1 MELRGIEY
9 FKKGTEIRKVNE
21 DPTYLSFFMLFNT
34 GDSNHSP
41 LLHPTGGAVGYFEN
55 VIGGEAGAKYA
66 EKVRNFQK
74 LLLKINKEMPWYWQ
88 ELAGLDQVMTY
99 KNMEDPWWGRDK
111 KIEITC
117 LEENV
122 ELMGTTLMK
131 LYRDFSFDFER
142 WIEILPE
149 RLRIFEVDIFVS
161 EVRTFQ
167 QNITDRE
174 KGLGGK
180 ISPDSGIE
188 DGTTNLAPGLTID
201 AKPLLHVQLGHCVW
215 DMDSTKEILSDL
227 SKNPEMKK
235 TKLGFTFSTVKMPTY
250 VSGINLGVSESEL
263 VIPERNQSPTN
274 VYDPKSNIPG
284 QTAPENS
291 NATKDRLGA
300 TDKGKMNTLEDSTL
314 GSVKDSNGL
323 KDRLGAAAKGKMNKL
338 KDRALGVVAQATN
351 VLDGLTPGALGNAH
365 GALLTGPLANVANQI
380 GENLTGKLFLDNVYG
395 VSTSATVAD
404 AIKQGSINGLI
415 NAAGQLSTGG
425 GSTSGGGSISPK
437 QVYDT
442 IAPDIDGPI
451 SPKKVYDP
459 SAPDLD
465 TPINDNVYE

>member
-34 GDSNHSP
+34 GDSHHSP
-41 LLHPTGGAVGYFEN
+41 LLHPTKGAVEYFEN
-55 VIGGEAGAKYA
+55 VIGGEIGAKYA
-66 EKVRNFQK
+66 EKLRNFQK

-149 RLRIFEVDIFVS
+149 KLRTFEVDIFVS

-180 ISPDSGIE
+180 VSPDSGIE

-201 AKPLLHVQLGHCVW
+201 AKPLLHVQLGHCIW

-263 VIPERNQSPTN
+263 VIPERNQPPAN
-274 VYDPKSNIPG
+274 VYDPKSKIPG
-284 QTAPENS
+284 QTAPGNS
-291 NATKDRLGA
+291 NTF
-300 TDKGKMNTLEDSTL
+300 
-314 GSVKDSNGL
+314 

-338 KDRALGVVAQATN
+338 KDRALGVVAQASN

-380 GENLTGKLFLDNVYG
+380 GENITGKLFLDNVYG
-395 VSTSATVAD
+395 VNATATIAD
-404 AIKQGSINGLI
+404 AIRQGSINGLI
-415 NAAGQLSTGG
+415 NAAGQLSAGG
-425 GSTSGGGSISPK
+425 GSASGGGSISPN
-437 QVYDT
+437 QVYDA
-442 IAPDIDGPI
+442 IAPDSDGPI

-465 TPINDNVYE
+465 APINDNVYE

>member
-34 GDSNHSP
+34 GDPHHSP
-41 LLHPTGGAVGYFEN
+41 LLHPTKGAVEYFEN
-55 VIGGEAGAKYA
+55 VIGGEIGAKYA
-66 EKVRNFQK
+66 EKLRNFQK

-149 RLRIFEVDIFVS
+149 KLRTFEVDIFVS

-180 ISPDSGIE
+180 VSPDSGIE

-201 AKPLLHVQLGHCVW
+201 AKPLLHVQLGHCIW

-263 VIPERNQSPTN
+263 VIPERNQPPAN
-274 VYDPKSNIPG
+274 VYDPKSKIPG
-284 QTAPENS
+284 QTAPGNS
-291 NATKDRLGA
+291 NTLKDRLGA
-300 TDKGKMNTLEDSTL
+300 T
-314 GSVKDSNGL
+314 
-323 KDRLGAAAKGKMNKL
+323 AKGKMNKL
-338 KDRALGVVAQATN
+338 KDRALGVVAQASN
-351 VLDGLTPGALGNAH
+351 VLDGLAPGALGNAH

-380 GENLTGKLFLDNVYG
+380 GENITGKLFLDNVYG
-395 VSTSATVAD
+395 VSTTATIAD
-404 AIKQGSINGLI
+404 AIRQGSINGLI
-415 NAAGQLSTGG
+415 NAAGQLSAGG
-425 GSTSGGGSISPK
+425 GSASGGGSISPN
-437 QVYDT
+437 QVYDA
-442 IAPDIDGPI
+442 IAPDSDGPI